1 VKIFSEDTPP
11 KINNVSPCDL
21 AWFFPFSKH
30 SSEDRYCVPFLC
42 HMQHD
47 VWCLCYAKWC
57 DDVMLCKMMFIPK
70 IHTHSCDKTHNLFE
84 SALSFCYKPPLGASS
99 PFTSAES
106 AFIFRCKPPLG
117 ASSPFTFSGIRVDFS
132 RFAFYFRRYQRW
144 LFAVSS
150 AFPLERLWSRKLTL
164 RSLWNDFLWLQQTY
178 SAFLRTTFCCFE
190 FFFLIIRRSS
200 LLSQIF

>member
-1 VKIFSEDTPP
+1 
-11 KINNVSPCDL
+11 
-21 AWFFPFSKH
+21 
-30 SSEDRYCVPFLC
+30 
-42 HMQHD
+42 MQHD

-57 DDVMLCKMMFIPK
+57 DDVMLCKMIFIPK
-70 IHTHSCDKTHNLFE
+70 THAHPCDKTRNLFE
-84 SALSFCYKPPLGASS
+84 SALTFCYKPPLGASS

-106 AFIFRCKPPLG
+106 AFIFCCKPPLG

-132 RFAFYFRRYQRW
+132 LFAFYFRRYQRW

-164 RSLWNDFLWLQQTY
+164 RSLWNGFLWLQQTY

-190 FFFLIIRRSS
+190 EFLIIRRSS
-200 LLSQIF
+200 LLSQIFKLQQLKPVEKIYFPCGKQRNYYMKSKKCPLLHRK